1 MNRIVSATTYQNM
14 GENRSPV
21 SEIISIERRQ
31 KLRYQKNTYF
41 FLCLDANMM
50 TLYGLGWYEIV
61 SPTHALSNHDIKT
74 GGHGPFW
81 RAISISKIACFFS
94 SNLHYI
100 AHSSTRGFSTLRR
113 AHGLMKGQ
121 EWLKWME
128 IVNYGKRNLNRVKFL
143 ILTFSTR
150 CERAQRARGHV
161 RTGNFEMLKIT
172 WFVLKIVKKW
182 FWEFFNFDARARGHG
197 LSVCYPKP
205 WNLCVLNLVN
215 LWWMVMKIWM
225 IT

>member
-1 MNRIVSATTYQNM
+1 MVWNRISNSCSFQPWYKNGGSWTILKSYFNFKNCMFFFYQICIILPIAARADFQLWGALTALWKVKSDWNEWKLSIM
-14 GENRSPV
+14 VR
-21 SEIISIERRQ
+21 EIQ
-31 KLRYQKNTYF
+31 
-41 FLCLDANMM
+41 
-50 TLYGLGWYEIV
+50 IV
-61 SPTHALSNHDIKT
+61 
-74 GGHGPFW
+74 W
-81 RAISISKIACFFS
+81 
-94 SNLHYI
+94 
-100 AHSSTRGFSTLRR
+100 
-113 AHGLMKGQ
+113 
-121 EWLKWME
+121 
-128 IVNYGKRNLNRVKFL
+128 KFL

-182 FWEFFNFDARARGHG
+182 FWEFFNCDARARGHG